1 LLFCF
6 IGAYGINNST
16 FDVGAMLVFGILGYL
31 MRKYNYEGAP
41 FVLAYVIGPMLENS
55 LRQSLLMSKGSFSIF
70 FTRPIAG
77 GALILTFFILVSSI
91 FPTIKNRRKVI
102 PIDEALL

>member
-1 LLFCF
+1 
-6 IGAYGINNST
+6 
-16 FDVGAMLVFGILGYL
+16 MLVFGILGYL

-55 LRQSLLMSKGSFSIF
+55 LRQSLLMSKGTFSIF
-70 FTRPIAG
+70 FTRPIAC

-91 FPTIKNRRKVI
+91 FPAIKNRRKVI
-102 PIDEALL
+102 PVDEALL